1 MQVRTATGNRPSD
14 MAAIDGTERMSEQT
28 VEYLLKNTQTCDK
41 LDTDIDVMRGR
52 LRHIKIQLL
61 SLLVELDR
69 ALGDEPSVMTRAER
83 RRR

>member
-1 MQVRTATGNRPSD
+1 

-28 VEYLLKNTQTCDK
+28 VEYLLNNTQTCDK